1 VREIRGRAFVFGDNV
16 DTDQI
21 YPGRFLELTE
31 HREIAGHAMEGVD
44 PSFAGNV
51 EPGDVVVA
59 GSNFGC
65 GSSREQAVITL
76 KVAGVGAVV
85 ARSFARIFY
94 RNAVNQGLPV
104 VEVPDLD
111 PSDIE
116 AGGEVTVD
124 LESGTLSHAGREWRF
139 NPLPAS
145 VLEIIEAGGVFQLY
159 RMRAEE
165 GRRARAMSGSR

>member
-1 VREIRGRAFVFGDNV
+1 
-16 DTDQI
+16 
-21 YPGRFLELTE
+21 
-31 HREIAGHAMEGVD
+31 
-44 PSFAGNV
+44 
-51 EPGDVVVA
+51 
-59 GSNFGC
+59 
-65 GSSREQAVITL
+65 L

-94 RNAVNQGLPV
+94 RNAVNQGMPV
-104 VEVPDLD
+104 VEVPDID

-159 RMRAEE
+159 RGREEE
-165 GRRARAMSGSR
+165 GRRAHASSGSR

>member
-1 VREIRGRAFVFGDNV
+1 MREIRGRAFVFGDNV

-44 PSFAGNV
+44 PSFAGSV

-65 GSSREQAVITL
+65 GSSREHAVITL

-104 VEVPDLD
+104 VEIPDLD

-116 AGGEVTVD
+116 PGGEVTVD

-159 RMRAEE
+159 RRRAEE
-165 GRRARAMSGSR
+165 GRRARAPSGSR

>member
-1 VREIRGRAFVFGDNV
+1 MREIRGRAFVFGDNV

-44 PSFAGNV
+44 PSFAGSV

-65 GSSREQAVITL
+65 GSSREHAVITL

-159 RMRAEE
+159 RRRAEE
-165 GRRARAMSGSR
+165 GRRARAPSGSR

>member
-1 VREIRGRAFVFGDNV
+1 VREIRGRAFVFSDNV

-44 PSFAGNV
+44 PSFAGSVN
-51 EPGDVVVA
+51 PGDVVVA

-65 GSSREQAVITL
+65 GSSREHAVITL
-76 KVAGVGAVV
+76 KMAGVGCVV

-104 VEVPDLD
+104 VEVPDLE
-111 PSDIE
+111 PKDIE
-116 AGGEVTVD
+116 ARGEVTVD
-124 LESGTLSHAGREWRF
+124 LEAGTLSQAGREWRF
-139 NPLPAS
+139 ITLPES
-145 VLEIIEAGGVFQLY
+145 VLEIIDAGGVFQLY
-159 RMRAEE
+159 RRRAEE
-165 GRRARAMSGSR
+165 ERRARAPSSLR

>member
-1 VREIRGRAFVFGDNV
+1 VKDLRGRAFVFGDNV
-16 DTDQI
+16 DTDRI
-21 YPGRFLELTE
+21 YPGRYLELTE

-44 PSFAGNV
+44 PSFAGRV
-51 EPGDVVVA
+51 EPGDVVMA
-59 GSNFGC
+59 GANFGC
-65 GSSREQAVITL
+65 GSSREHAVITL

-104 VEVPDLD
+104 VEVPDLE

-116 AGGEVTVD
+116 PGREVTVD
-124 LESGTLSHAGREWRF
+124 LEAGTLNHTGRVWRF

-145 VLEIIEAGGVFQLY
+145 VIEIIEAGGVFRLY
-159 RMRAEE
+159 RRRAEE
-165 GRRARAMSGSR
+165 GRGARPPSVSK

>member
-21 YPGRFLELTE
+21 YPGRYLELTE

-44 PSFAGNV
+44 PSFAERV

-59 GSNFGC
+59 GVNFGC
-65 GSSREQAVITL
+65 GSSREHAVITL

-104 VEVPDLD
+104 VEVPDLE

-116 AGGEVTVD
+116 PGGEVAVD
-124 LESGTLSHAGREWRF
+124 LEAGILNHAGKVWRF
-139 NPLPAS
+139 TPLPAS
-145 VLEIIEAGGVFQLY
+145 VMEIIDAGGVFRLY
-159 RMRAEE
+159 SRRAEE
-165 GRRARAMSGSR
+165 GRPAREPSGSR